1 MDAGSPQGGWRLA
14 ESNVG
19 FQMSDKGNVKTEVVM
34 VELKQFRMVLT
45 NIDELPEDMLAHCRW
60 RPAAVKAH
68 GDRPAGRG
76 AKRGRITGH
85 PHDNL

>member
-1 MDAGSPQGGWRLA
+1 MQTGEIDGWMLGVPRVGGDLA

-45 NIDELPEDMLAHCRW
+45 NIDELPEGH
-60 RPAAVKAH
+60 
-68 GDRPAGRG
+68 AGSLQVATG
-76 AKRGRITGH
+76 GR
-85 PHDNL
+85 